1 MLLNL
6 GARRNDSIEPI
17 TGTRW
22 RPTNFTGALDIPRD
36 RLLRADGG
44 MPADERDCGAGEPAA
59 EVMSMRTGLAVF
71 LLLTKAGQA
80 EPARAVDLKAP
91 DGTALKHMR

>member
-1 MLLNL
+1 
-6 GARRNDSIEPI
+6 
-17 TGTRW
+17 
-22 RPTNFTGALDIPRD
+22 
-36 RLLRADGG
+36 